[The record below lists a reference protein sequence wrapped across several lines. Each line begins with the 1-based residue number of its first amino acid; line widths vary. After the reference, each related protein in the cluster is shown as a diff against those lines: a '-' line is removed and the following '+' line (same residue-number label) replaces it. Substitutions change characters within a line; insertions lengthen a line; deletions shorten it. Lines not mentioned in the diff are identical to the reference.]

1 MRAGA
6 VIVLIAAAFGAV
18 AAAPAKPAQN
28 SGKTKPAAAK
38 PAAPAPDLSRDPVW
52 GQFPA
57 VMAEYRG
64 GKVTR
69 EEFVRYAQA
78 AQPNPKK
85 WSRASAARTAP
96 GLLKGMIDER
106 LFAEAQKKAG
116 YLPSAERTRAMLR
129 EKYAALPEETVKAI
143 ALEVMRKEKSFDQFL
158 DRISRNPGIQKQ
170 AAADA
175 FFRQEVLAKANLKIT
190 DQEARNFYN
199 SNRWGFRFSDS
210 SRSVRTTQIML
221 DARTKQEKQA
231 ARSEMM
237 KFARELKKNPGRFNA
252 LAATCALRPDGRL
265 SGPVAP
271 FEPNRKQIYAAYEK
285 AAVKLRPGEITPVPV
300 ETEAGIHLIRRDAV
314 QGNRQHSYEEVREEL
329 MAYLRER
336 REYEVLAN
344 YLSGLE
350 KAAGVKFHIAMPEFN

>member
-1 MRAGA
+1 MKIPENLDG
-6 VIVLIAAAFGAV
+6 
-18 AAAPAKPAQN
+18 
-28 SGKTKPAAAK
+28 
-38 PAAPAPDLSRDPVW
+38 DPVW

-69 EEFVRYAQA
+69 EEFVRYALA
-78 AQPNPKK
+78 AQPNGKK

-106 LFAEAQKKAG
+106 LLAEAQKKAG
-116 YLPSAERTRAMLR
+116 YLPSAERTRTMLR

-143 ALEVMRKEKSFDQFL
+143 AVEVMRKEKSFDQFL

-175 FFRQEVLAKANLKIT
+175 FFHQVVLAKANLKIT

-210 SRSVRTTQIML
+210 SRAVRTTQIML

-237 KFARELKKNPGRFNA
+237 KFARELKKSPGRFNA
-252 LAATCALRPDGRL
+252 LAAVCALRPDGRL

-285 AAVKLRPGEITPVPV
+285 AAVKLRPGEITPEPV

-336 REYEVLAN
+336 REYEVFTN

>member
-1 MRAGA
+1 MR
-6 VIVLIAAAFGAV
+6 VWPVFLLVAAALC
-18 AAAPAKPAQN
+18 AAAASPQNPAPKAEKADKSGPAAPAQKSVPAKKPAPAKKAAPAKKSAPAKPA
-28 SGKTKPAAAK
+28 A
-38 PAAPAPDLSRDPVW
+38 DLGRDPVW

-57 VMAEYRG
+57 VMAEFRG

-69 EEFVRYAQA
+69 EEFVRYALA
-78 AQPNPKK
+78 AQPDPKK

-106 LFAEAQKKAG
+106 LLAEAQKRAG
-116 YLPSAERTRAMLR
+116 VLPSAERTRAMLR

-143 ALEVMRKEKSFDQFL
+143 AVEVMRKEKSFDEFL

-175 FFRQEVLAKANLKIT
+175 FFHQVVLAKANLKIT
-190 DQEARNFYN
+190 DQEARDFYN
-199 SNRWGFRFSDS
+199 SNRWGFRFGDS
-210 SRSVRTTQIML
+210 SRAVRTTQIML

-265 SGPVAP
+265 SGAVPP
-271 FEPNRKQIYAAYEK
+271 FEPNKKQIYAAF
-285 AAVKLRPGEITPVPV
+285 
-300 ETEAGIHLIRRDAV
+300 
-314 QGNRQHSYEEVREEL
+314 S
-329 MAYLRER
+329 
-336 REYEVLAN
+336 
-344 YLSGLE
+344 
-350 KAAGVKFHIAMPEFN
+350 